1 MRSELHDENMDQLF
15 EAILSLETVEDCY
28 DFFRD
33 LCTVTEILS
42 LKQRF
47 WVARLLREGLIY
59 SDIVEITGASTAT
72 ISRVNRSLQYGDG
85 GYATVLDRMFRQ
97 GTLKRTADDEE

>member
-1 MRSELHDENMDQLF
+1 MLSRLHDENMDRLF
-15 EAILSLETVEDCY
+15 EAMLTLETVEECY

-33 LCTVTEILS
+33 LCTVPEL
-42 LKQRF
+42 LAMKQRF
-47 WVARLLREGLIY
+47 WVARLLKEDLIY

-85 GYATVLDRMFRQ
+85 GYQLALERL
-97 GTLKRTADDEE
+97 GKAE